1 MSYSKVFKAS
11 QVSLI
16 NDVMVIKQPQVQ
28 FQIVDAEG
36 NQSTSQ
42 TVDEV
47 ISHEQAQQLIQE
59 ANEEAQAI
67 IEAAEKKARTLEAEA
82 EERMNLWWEE
92 NQKKLE
98 SMSLEAKQHGYQEGF
113 ELGKLE
119 AEQQIQQQYHGQM
132 EQIHNLLQQAF
143 QQKEEIIAEAEPFLL
158 ELSTVIASQ
167 IIKQELE
174 ESPEKFVG
182 LIKHHILRVKEKDS
196 ITVCVHPDDYA
207 FIQGQ
212 RAHLVAMVN
221 GETEIKIIPDHTIS
235 PKGCM
240 IRTAFGSVDAR
251 IDTQIEEIKKVILEA
266 RRVNDSGVIS

>member
-16 NDVMVIKQPQVQ
+16 NDVKVIKQPQVQ
-28 FQIVDAEG
+28 FQIVDEEG
-36 NQSTSQ
+36 NQSSSQ
-42 TVDEV
+42 MVDEV
-47 ISHEQAQQLIQE
+47 ISHEHAQQLIQE
-59 ANEEAQAI
+59 ANEESQVI
-67 IEAAEKKARTLEAEA
+67 IEAAANKARTLEAEA

-98 SMSLEAKQHGYQEGF
+98 SMSFEAKQHGYQEGF

-119 AEQQIQQQYHGQM
+119 AEQQIQQQYQGKM
-132 EQIHNLLQQAF
+132 EQIQNLLEQAF
-143 QQKEEIIAEAEPFLL
+143 QQKEQIISEAEPFLL

-174 ESPEKFVG
+174 NSPGKFIE
-182 LIKHHILRVKEKDS
+182 LIKQHILRVKEKDS
-196 ITVCVHPDDYA
+196 ITVCVNPDDYA

-221 GETEIKIIPDHTIS
+221 GETEIKIIPEHSIS
-235 PKGCM
+235 PKGCI

-251 IDTQIEEIKKVILEA
+251 IDTQLDEIKKVILEA